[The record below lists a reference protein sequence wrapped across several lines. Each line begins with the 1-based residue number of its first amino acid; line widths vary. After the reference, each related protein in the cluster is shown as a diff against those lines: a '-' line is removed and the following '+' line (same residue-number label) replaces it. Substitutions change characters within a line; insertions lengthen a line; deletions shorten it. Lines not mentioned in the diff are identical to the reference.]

1 MLKTV
6 VIAIALVTAGVAPVA
21 AEGFPNLYATHMDR

>member
-1 MLKTV
+1 MLKTI
-6 VIAIALVTAGVAPVA
+6 VIAIALVTAGVGPVA

>member
-6 VIAIALVTAGVAPVA
+6 LISMALITSAAAPVA
-21 AEGFPNLYATHMDR
+21 AEGFPNPFMTEVDR